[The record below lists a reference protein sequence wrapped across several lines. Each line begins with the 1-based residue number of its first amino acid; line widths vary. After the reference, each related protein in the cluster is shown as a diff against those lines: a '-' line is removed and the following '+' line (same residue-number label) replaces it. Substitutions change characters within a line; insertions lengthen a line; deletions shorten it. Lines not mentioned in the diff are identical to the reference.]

1 MHIPRLCI
9 WGESYRL
16 WCTKLKSPWLIIS
29 RDVRFNK
36 SALIDQSKES
46 IEAVKDQGVNKQV
59 ELDVEALDEVH
70 DSTSIQPIPDEV

>member
-46 IEAVKDQGVNKQV
+46 IEAVKDQGVNK
-59 ELDVEALDEVH
+59 
-70 DSTSIQPIPDEV
+70 